1 VPEGRMVFK
10 QLSVEENL
18 RVGAASVPR
27 KQALERIQAVYEMFP
42 RLQERRSQAAG
53 WLSGGEQQM
62 VAIGRALVSGPRILL
77 IDETS
82 LGLAPLIIESIYR
95 QLDVV
100 NKTLGMSMLIVEQ
113 NASMA
118 LDFAATAYVLDRG
131 RITASGTSEQ
141 VAASDAVKEAYL
153 GSGSSGNQVKAE
165 TSA

>member
-1 VPEGRMVFK
+1 M
-10 QLSVEENL
+10 
-18 RVGAASVPR
+18 GAASVPR